1 MDILGIILIIIM
13 GGLGFFLLIIA
24 ISDQID
30 RMRGKKMT
38 EAQRKRTGDGEEG
51 WGAII
56 AILIIIGSP
65 IILLVLL
72 TAS

>member
-1 MDILGIILIIIM
+1 MDILGIILLIIM

-38 EAQRKRTGDGEEG
+38 EAQRQRTGDGEDG
-51 WGAII
+51 WGGII
-56 AILIIIGSP
+56 ALIVIIGSP
-65 IILLVLL
+65 IILLVL
-72 TAS
+72 AYG